1 MRREHHSLTRDDV
14 VKRVPNAV
22 TFCNLAFGVLA
33 ILSAANQRPA
43 EAALL
48 ILGAALCD
56 FNDGRLARQLHS
68 VSQLGKQLDSLSD
81 LVSFGV
87 VPALLMWSLYL
98 NTMRVAGTLAVLSF
112 IACGALRLA
121 RYNTAAFEGYYTG
134 LPITVSGLILASI
147 ALLPVVVR
155 PMSMAVLMFMLSYA
169 MISSRLVIKKIFA

>member
-1 MRREHHSLTRDDV
+1 MRQEYHSLTRDEL

-33 ILSAANQRPA
+33 ILSAANHRCS
-43 EAALL
+43 EAAVL
-48 ILGAALCD
+48 ILGAVLCD
-56 FNDGRLARQLHS
+56 FNDGRLARQLNS
-68 VSQLGKQLDSLSD
+68 VSELGKQLDSLSD

-87 VPALLMWSLYL
+87 APALLMWCLHL
-98 NTMRVAGTLAVLSF
+98 NSMRVAGPLVILCY

-121 RYNTAAFEGYYTG
+121 HYNTTAFEGYYTG

-155 PMSMAVLMFMLSYA
+155 PVSVTVLMLMLSYA
-169 MISSRLVIKKIFA
+169 MVSSKLVIKKMFA